1 MSACLDWLLLEV
13 QHARMVSSRPS
24 SPLERLHLTQD
35 LVRVGPI
42 RDLIRVDLT
51 LALDLDLDL
60 ALALATPLGSTVR
73 LARVSRLFV
82 ALLIY
87 LGIHLEAA
95 LVEATPEAT
104 PEATLEAA
112 MVLTRLTLPQLPLSV
127 K

>member
-13 QHARMVSSRPS
+13 QHARTVSSRHS
-24 SPLERLHLTQD
+24 SPLELLELLD
-35 LVRVGPI
+35 LI

-51 LALDLDLDL
+51 RALD
-60 ALALATPLGSTVR
+60 LATPLGSTAR

-87 LGIHLEAA
+87 LGIQLEAA
-95 LVEATPEAT
+95 LVEALEAT
-104 PEATLEAA
+104 REAA
-112 MVLTRLTLPQLPLSV
+112 MVLTLLTLLTLPQLPLSA